1 MEEIIIFPYSGT
13 AIEALDCLNDNQKC
27 IGFVSDDDN
36 VIGKSFFGIEV
47 YSRTIFD
54 KHPNARV
61 LAVNGS
67 PTSYLKR
74 KEIIDSLKIE
84 KERFCSIIHPKA
96 NVSKNATI
104 GYNVLIMGGVVIT
117 ANANIGNNIC
127 ILPNSV
133 VHHGSSIGDYT
144 LIAANATICGD
155 VVVEEN
161 CYIGAASS
169 IKNGLSIGQNTLV
182 GIGANVVNTIESG
195 KKVVGNPA
203 KEN

>member
-13 AIEALDCLNDNQKC
+13 AIEALDCLSDNQKC

-36 VIGKSFFGIEV
+36 VIGKSFWGVEV
-47 YSRTIFD
+47 YSRAAFD
-54 KHPNARV
+54 KYPNAKV

-74 KEIIDSLKIE
+74 KDIIDSLKID
-84 KERFCSIIHPKA
+84 KDRFCTLIHPKA
-96 NVSKNATI
+96 IVSKNASV

-117 ANANIGNNIC
+117 ANASIGNHIC

-133 VHHGSSIGDYT
+133 VHHDSSIGDYT
-144 LIAANATICGD
+144 LIAANATVCGN
-155 VVVEEN
+155 VMIEEN

-169 IKNGLSIGQNTLV
+169 IKNGLSIGKNTLV
-182 GIGANVVNTIESG
+182 GIGSNVINDIEAG
-195 KKVVGNPA
+195 KIVKGNPG
-203 KEN
+203 K